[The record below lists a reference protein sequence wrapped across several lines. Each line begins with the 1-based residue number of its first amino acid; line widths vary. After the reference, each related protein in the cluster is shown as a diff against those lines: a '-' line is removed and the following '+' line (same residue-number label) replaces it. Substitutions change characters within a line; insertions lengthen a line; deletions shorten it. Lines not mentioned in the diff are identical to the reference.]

1 MNSPTSLASR
11 REGQHNRIIY
21 YFHVVVTYI
30 IVIACLLNLSLSN
43 DKDCTWTS
51 FLSACIV
58 YLLPPPKLRK

>member
-11 REGQHNRIIY
+11 SEGKHNRIIY
-21 YFHVVVTYI
+21 YFQVVVIYI
-30 IVIACLLNLSLSN
+30 IVITCLMNLSLSN

-51 FLSACIV
+51 LLSACIG